1 MTCTQVARDTVMQTP
16 FLAVVSKVQCAPFA
30 ARKFDAAARRLAAA
44 PPQIA
49 IYEVRELAISD
60 PGAT

>member
-16 FLAVVSKVQCAPFA
+16 FLAVVSSFQCTSFDARGFA
-30 ARKFDAAARRLAAA
+30 AAARRLAAA